1 MKIERVGS
9 DKVRVRISHEEL
21 TEINVNPE
29 MFFSDSNALNTLV
42 IKILRE
48 IHETTD
54 FGPFFGSVKME
65 ATPDGDGMSIILS
78 RVPGLSGPE
87 GLEKD
92 DLQNIARLLDRFG
105 MGMDDDEAAKSRA
118 LSGRIRQHPFE
129 VKRAVHSKRRR
140 KIKGVRAV
148 KDSGRGTPQTFEF
161 ESFEDMCL
169 ALSRMSGKVTDMS
182 ELYRLDGSYMLL
194 VPVVTSALDDIAIL
208 MEFASDIKRGMVYE
222 YVHEHGECIAKGAE
236 LTAMSKK
243 VEELV

>member
-21 TEINVNPE
+21 TEMNVNPD
-29 MFFSDSNALNTLV
+29 MFFSDSNALNTLI

-78 RVPGLSGPE
+78 RVPGFSATE
-87 GLEKD
+87 GLEGD

-105 MGMDDDEAAKSRA
+105 TGMNDSRAAKNVIVSGGK
-118 LSGRIRQHPFE
+118 LSFDT
-129 VKRAVHSKRRR
+129 KRADHLKKHR
-140 KIKGVRAV
+140 KIKGVKAV
-148 KDSGRGTPQTFEF
+148 EDSGRGTPQTFEF
-161 ESFEDMCL
+161 ESFEDMCN
-169 ALSRMSGKVTDMS
+169 ALGRMSGRVTDMS
-182 ELYRLDGSYMLL
+182 ELYRLDGRYMLL
-194 VPVVTSALDDIAIL
+194 VPVVTSALDDIAML

-222 YVHEHGECIAKGAE
+222 YVHEHGECIARGAE
-236 LTAMSKK
+236 LTVMSGRIA
-243 VEELV
+243 ELV

>member
-21 TEINVNPE
+21 TEMNVNPD
-29 MFFSDSNALNTLV
+29 MFFSDSNALNTLI

-54 FGPFFGSVKME
+54 FGPFFGSVQME

-78 RVPGLSGPE
+78 RVPDFSGAE
-87 GLEKD
+87 GIKKD
-92 DLQNIARLLDRFG
+92 DIARLLDRLG
-105 MGMDDDEAAKSRA
+105 VGRNDDEAEKSIA
-118 LSGRIRQHPFE
+118 LTGRIRRLPTE
-129 VKRAVHSKRRR
+129 AKRVVRLKKHR

-148 KDSGRGTPQTFEF
+148 KDSSRETLQTFEF

-169 ALSRMSGKVTDMS
+169 ALCRMSGNVTEMS

-194 VPVVTSALDDIAIL
+194 VPVVTSALDDIAML

-222 YVHEHGECIAKGAE
+222 YVHEHGECVAKGAE

-243 VEELV
+243 VAELV